1 MDLSTEEIYKI
12 ARINNLKEMSEC
24 LIEEYSYKV
33 NFETDLHEIIKAI
46 NARIESIKKGD
57 V

>member
-12 ARINNLKEMSEC
+12 ARINNLKEMSEY